1 MSSFVILVHC
11 YPGYPF
17 TAFGV
22 STWVSFKAFKA
33 FKRSPT
39 EGHADNGVEGLKPG
53 QALPEM

>member
-11 YPGYPF
+11 YPF

-22 STWVSFKAFKA
+22 STWVSFKA

-53 QALPEM
+53 QALPDM

>member
-11 YPGYPF
+11 YPF